1 MKNKKLVVFLILLFI
16 AGLSIFLYPTFSN
29 AWNKYRDSQLITEY
43 NNIVGSNDDNTLD
56 DEWQRAEDYNETLV
70 GLPVPNAFV
79 EKDEQ
84 ADAEYESLLNL
95 NGDGI
100 IGYIEI
106 PEIDVS
112 LPIYHYTY
120 DRVLQKGAGHLFGS
134 SLPVGGSS
142 THSIISA
149 HRGLPSAKMF
159 TDLNLLEKGDTF
171 EIHVLDRTLT
181 YEVDQ
186 IKTIKP
192 NDTSDLGIVEGKDY
206 VTLLTCTPYGVNTD
220 RLIVRGHRVAN
231 KVQATDDEDK
241 ENKVEKKEGQN
252 PTPAVR
258 VLSIIIGL
266 ILGLLIF
273 ILIIRVHSKRIRHKK

>member
-43 NNIVGSNDDNTLD
+43 SKTIEETDDHTLD

-79 EKDEQ
+79 EEDEQ

-95 NGDGI
+95 NDDGI

-231 KVQATDDEDK
+231 KVQATDDK
-241 ENKVEKKEGQN
+241 ENEIEKKEGQN